1 MVNATLYRSIV
12 GNLRYLVHAWPVA
25 VGMVSRYMEAPTT
38 EHMSAFKHLLRYIAG
53 TIDYGC
59 IYTTAPQGAS
69 LKDRKSTTD
78 TLFFYGNFS
87 CCLAAPE
94 IKGVSLWSEYIAAAC
109 QGVWLGHLP
118 LITELCVDN
127 MSAIQLC
134 KNPVFHDRSKQI
146 EGRYHFIR
154 EFIEDETVTVDFI
167 GTDEQLTDIFTKAL
181 GRVRF
186 QVLRWKIKVFE
197 VK

>member
-1 MVNATLYRSIV
+1 MAYCRGHGEPLHGGAHHRAHECFQAPVPLHCRHHRLWLHLHHCTTGCEFEGQKEHEWEIF
-12 GNLRYLVHAWPVA
+12 AWQCQKQK
-25 VGMVSRYMEAPTT
+25 G
-38 EHMSAFKHLLRYIAG
+38 I
-53 TIDYGC
+53 
-59 IYTTAPQGAS
+59 S
-69 LKDRKSTTD
+69 LS
-78 TLFFYGNFS
+78 S
-87 CCLAAPE
+87 CQ
-94 IKGVSLWSEYIAAAC
+94 SEYIAAATAAC